1 MPVNPSYPIVLKFL
15 QDLPTKSDGFSR
27 NILHLFEK
35 YFRVSVSL
43 ILLYHEDKLTGPR
56 TASGWSY
63 IVKNLNPNQIRPY
76 FNEFFQSDIF
86 SPRQHRLER
95 VASLTEIFPEQGA
108 DQSPYYQYLQSLG
121 ISYQACIFL
130 RNEQKRLATISLF
143 RSEDDGDFSP
153 EELECFRILE
163 PFITK
168 QYLQMLEI
176 NQAHSLNKRFSDYF
190 SDLSLGVALLD
201 RDSKIL
207 QANNAFHEYAKYIF
221 ENGTIEDNFVTR
233 GTVDS
238 SPEHLWGQKLLNYF
252 GAKVISHPNRIRIE
266 CLLYLF
272 QFHTKEIYCQSHLNI
287 NAIEHQY
294 LVFLVRQEKIRSA
307 EILAALNLLTP
318 REMSVIGY
326 LASGMNN
333 TEIAD
338 AMSISQFTVKTHLQN
353 IYAKCNVSGRNELL
367 AKLK

>member
-1 MPVNPSYPIVLKFL
+1 MNPPYANDIVLKFL
-15 QDLPTKSDGFSR
+15 QDLPFKSDGFSR

-35 YFRVSVSL
+35 HFHVSVSL
-43 ILLYHEDKLTGPR
+43 MLLYQGNQPSESSSAGL
-56 TASGWSY
+56 SY
-63 IVKNLNPNQIRPY
+63 IVKNLDPNQIRPY

-86 SPRQHRLER
+86 SPRRNRRES
-95 VASLTEIFPEQGA
+95 VASLTENFSAQDA
-108 DQSPYYQYLQSLG
+108 AQSPYYQYLQSLG
-121 ISYQACIFL
+121 IAYQACIFL
-130 RNEQKRLATISLF
+130 RDGRKRLATISLF
-143 RSEDDGDFSP
+143 RSESDGDFTA
-153 EELECFRILE
+153 EELDCFRTLE
-163 PFITK
+163 PFITR
-168 QYLQMLEI
+168 QYLQALEI
-176 NQAHSLNKRFSDYF
+176 SQALSLNKRFSDYF
-190 SDLSLGVALLD
+190 ADLSIGVALLD

-207 QANNAFHEYAKYIF
+207 QANHAFHEYSQYIF
-221 ENGTIEDNFVTR
+221 ENGTIEDHFVTR
-233 GTVDS
+233 GTVDI
-238 SPEHLWGQKLLNYF
+238 SPEHFWGQKLLNYF
-252 GAKVISHPNRIRIE
+252 GAKVISQPKRIRVE

-272 QFHTKEIYCQSHLNI
+272 QFHTKEIFCQSRLNI

-307 EILAALNLLTP
+307 EILAALNHLTP